1 MELHEA
7 KEGGKSYYR
16 IYTHYGRTD
25 DIGGGSG
32 GGEQTYADAQFEFRQ
47 CRYLNSLQQAN
58 VRLKE
63 YPIYGNNTFPNL
75 VDI

>member
-25 DIGGGSG
+25 DIGAGGG
-32 GGEQTYADAQFEFRQ
+32 GGEQNDADAQFEFRQ

-58 VRLKE
+58 VVVSAMNIPFMVITSFL
-63 YPIYGNNTFPNL
+63 F
-75 VDI
+75 